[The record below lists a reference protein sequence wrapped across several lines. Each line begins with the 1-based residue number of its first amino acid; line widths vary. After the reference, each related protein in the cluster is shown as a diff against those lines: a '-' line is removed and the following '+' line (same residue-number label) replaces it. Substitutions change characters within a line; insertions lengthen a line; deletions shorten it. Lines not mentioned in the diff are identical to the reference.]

1 MASLTLKISSNLSKN
16 PVNIELKLCRAAL
29 WNFCGKSR
37 SLVNQGYSILSVQIS
52 YLIQTSSLSLGCKL
66 IRLVLHQTSGVTRVY
81 QAAKENLFM
90 LKRQWHS
97 SVAILTAL
105 SLGAGTI
112 SQLIGFEVPATART
126 AAQQSG
132 TRSRID
138 IAQSLSSGQIRRG
151 TVLDVAE
158 PNGKRII
165 VLPDETARVTLVTT
179 QSVRSQTALIP
190 EGTKIEGE
198 FRPAGD
204 GTQFVA
210 RRIIFRDGTSQSIDG
225 RSNIV
230 NYRKTIQ
237 KGSTDPIW
245 QGALVGGGASVLISS
260 IVTKPGIAKT
270 LAGAG
275 AGALAGYLLGGRRK
289 STEVIVVRP
298 NEPLTLT
305 LDSNLILNNR
315 Y

>member
-1 MASLTLKISSNLSKN
+1 M
-16 PVNIELKLCRAAL
+16 R
-29 WNFCGKSR
+29 
-37 SLVNQGYSILSVQIS
+37 
-52 YLIQTSSLSLGCKL
+52 
-66 IRLVLHQTSGVTRVY
+66 
-81 QAAKENLFM
+81 
-90 LKRQWHS
+90 KRQWHA
-97 SVAILTAL
+97 SVALLTAL
-105 SLGAGTI
+105 SLGTGTI
-112 SQLIGFEVPATART
+112 SQLLWFKS
-126 AAQQSG
+126 AAAAGTLTRQS
-132 TRSRID
+132 SALSPLK
-138 IAQSLSSGQIRRG
+138 IAQDFPSGRIREG

-158 PNGKRII
+158 PDGKRII
-165 VLPDETARVTLVTT
+165 VTPDDTARVTLVTT
-179 QSVRSQTALIP
+179 RSVRSQSAVIP

-210 RRIIFRDGTSQSIDG
+210 RRIKFRDGTFQNIDA

-230 NYRKTIQ
+230 SYRTTVK
-237 KGSTDPIW
+237 KGNTDRIW

-260 IVTKPGIAKT
+260 IVTRPGIGKT

-275 AGALAGYLLGGRRK
+275 AGALAGYLLRGRK

-305 LDSNLILNNR
+305 LDSDLSLDNR